1 MGNTCVM
8 GTQLD
13 THILM
18 SAASLGNFLLISL
31 LLASSGHVMV
41 TVTSW
46 SLRAVALLSRIKASS
61 GAPWTA
67 QECVWNKM
75 EASCAQHVCPT
86 YRHTE
91 CTILCHALRGFSDPT
106 LFISLTQSQY
116 HSDTCTHTRTYTHT
130 HARTHTHTH
139 TCTHTHTYT
148 ERSSADL
155 SPVTR

>member
-1 MGNTCVM
+1 M

-61 GAPWTA
+61 GAPWTV

-75 EASCAQHVCPT
+75 EASCAQHVRPT

-91 CTILCHALRGFSDPT
+91 CTILCHASRGFSDLT
-106 LFISLTQSQY
+106 LFISLTRSQY
-116 HSDTCTHTRTYTHT
+116 HSDTCTHMHIHTHTCTHAHTHTHTHART
-130 HARTHTHTH
+130 HARTHTHTQ
-139 TCTHTHTYT
+139 
-148 ERSSADL
+148 RSSADL